1 MISTNRIR
9 HKDVRYEVIYKEG
22 NANQADHLSRYAV
35 LLEKIT
41 EYQQTE
47 IAKMNKLLF
56 LLHTTP
62 ITNIIGIKTFIK
74 KPNLAIV

>member
-1 MISTNRIR
+1 MNRIR
-9 HKDVRYEVIYKEG
+9 HKDVRYEVIYKKG
-22 NANQADHLSRYAV
+22 NANQADHLSRHAV
-35 LLEKIT
+35 LLETLT

-62 ITNIIGIKTFIK
+62 ITNTIGIKK
-74 KPNLAIV
+74 NLLRNQI